1 MPDAAA
7 IVGTIAATLSVVS
20 FTPQAWRIIS
30 TGEIE
35 GLSVRMYVLTSL
47 GFVMWTIFGVLRA
60 EWAIII
66 PNLLCLSLAIF
77 ILAMLLM
84 PERKRAQLVVESANL
99 NGEKQSA
106 EEPTGG

>member
-30 TGEIE
+30 TGETE
-35 GLSVRMYVLTSL
+35 GLSARMYVLTSL
-47 GFVMWTIFGVLRA
+47 GFVMWTIFGVLRG

-66 PNLLCLSLAIF
+66 PNTLCLSLALF

-84 PERKRAQLVVESANL
+84 PDRKRAQLIEAANL
-99 NGEKQSA
+99 NAARQSE
-106 EEPTGG
+106 EEPPGG